1 MIRSGSPLRKCIA
14 TVALSGTLRDKLE
27 ACAAVGFDGVE
38 IMEADLLTF
47 DGSPADVRQ
56 ICADL
61 GLTIE
66 VYQPFR
72 DFEAMPDQQ
81 RGRNLDRA
89 ERKFDVMQALGTD
102 LVLVCSNTQS
112 AAIDEDSRAAADLAE
127 MAERAG
133 RRGLRVG
140 FEALSWG
147 RHVNRWGHA
156 WRIVQQAAHPALG
169 LIVDSFH
176 TLALGDDPS
185 GIARVPAEKLFLVQM
200 ADAPKL
206 SMDVLSWSRHFRN
219 FPGQGDLDVVGFMRA
234 VLASGYTG
242 PLSLEVFNDDFRAAP
257 GRFVAR
263 DGLRSLILTEAEA
276 SDGAGLPVV
285 PALNGVE
292 FLEFAVDEK
301 TGPELVSFLQTL
313 GFHHA
318 GTHRSKA
325 VDLYRN
331 GGVSLVLNAEQDSA
345 ASEHFHLHGPSVC
358 AMALRVD
365 DADRTLARAN
375 ALLCPD
381 WQEPLGTGERRI
393 PSVRAP
399 DGTLVYLVQPEASG
413 RSFWEDDFELIP
425 VSGEVTPLLGID
437 HVVLALPVGR
447 MASHVLFWR
456 ALFGLVAQPQ
466 LDTADPY
473 GLVHSRALVS
483 PDGKLRMVLN
493 ASEGRGTLTGR
504 FVSAFAGAGVH
515 HVALATPDILHTA
528 QELEVLHAPLL
539 PMPVNYYDD
548 LSARWALDD
557 ATLSELRKHGL
568 LYDRDEAGE
577 FRHLYTDTFHDR
589 FFFEAVQRQAGYA
602 GFGAANAS
610 VRTAAQARQSPGAT
624 YML

>member
-1 MIRSGSPLRKCIA
+1 MSGSGSPLRKCIA

-27 ACAAVGFDGVE
+27 ACAAVGFEGVE

-72 DFEAMPDQQ
+72 DFEAMPDPQ
-81 RGRNLDRA
+81 RARNLDRA

-112 AAIDEDSRAAADLAE
+112 AAIDDDSRAVADLAE

-156 WRIVQQAAHPALG
+156 WRLVQRAGHPALG

-185 GIARVPAEKLFLVQM
+185 GIAQVPAEKLFLVQM

-219 FPGQGDLDVVGFMRA
+219 FPGQGDLDVVAFMRA

-257 GRFVAR
+257 GQFVAR

-276 SDGAGLPVV
+276 SGGAGLPAV

-313 GFHHA
+313 GFHRA
-318 GTHRSKA
+318 GRHRSKA

-331 GGVSLVLNAEQDSA
+331 GGVNLVLNAEQDSA

-358 AMALRVD
+358 AMAIRVD
-365 DADRTLARAN
+365 DAARTLARAS

-381 WQEPLGTGERRI
+381 WQEPLGVGERRI
-393 PSVRAP
+393 PAVRAP

-413 RSFWEDDFELIP
+413 RSFWEDDFELLP
-425 VSGEVTPLLGID
+425 VSGAATSLLGID

-456 ALFGLVAQPQ
+456 ALFGLVPQSQ

-483 PDGKLRMVLN
+483 PDGKLRIVLN

-515 HVALATPDILHTA
+515 HVALATPDILRTA
-528 QELEVLHAPLL
+528 QELEVRHASLL
-539 PMPVNYYDD
+539 PMPTNYYDD

-557 ATLSELRKHGL
+557 ATLGELQKHGL

-589 FFFEAVQRQAGYA
+589 FFFEAVQRQAGYS